1 MPQGEV
7 GIIYKKDTSFLSTVQ
22 NKTQVNVSNATFNL
36 ERNDMKF
43 IRINN
48 DKQSENDNN
57 ITFYGYKKNGGKTIW
72 SKEFGNNGINYL
84 EFKFRIN
91 GENKTGKDLAG
102 IRWVEGNKTYF
113 LALMDKGLELRQQVL
128 KDGDYILLS
137 QNSEIKKNDWIW
149 YSIKIESL
157 ENSVKVYV
165 DNLLKMN
172 IPKDT
177 SVNPSISKLG
187 IFSENNAIQ
196 IEPIITGHTDTSREY
211 YDRGITYAKYYPVSS
226 LALSNSSF
234 STFIE
239 DDLSALSKKIVIL
252 PFDPEYLS
260 DTKFRAYMD
269 YVTSGG
275 TLIVINSDN
284 STGKFAKFL
293 SINNTANDNEKFTA
307 LVKGKH
313 HNAFLNISG
322 LVKGITVNASSD
334 LNVVASYFDEE
345 TKHSSP
351 FVVERNLTNNGHIL
365 YVNAKGYFDAIYDNP
380 TRYFS
385 SLSNFSELLVPS
397 DDQSVRPVPRT
408 SEPVKR
414 FIGDVE
420 MSGKISINGSSF
432 SLSNA
437 SITPHR
443 LNVERIS
450 ISDRHGNVNT
460 YSLNQD
466 ITKLEISG
474 QYKVII
480 NSTGSMILPQT
491 LSNNDYLQIALPSK
505 FDMTIKAPDKG
516 NKYNQAKILI
526 SNDLSNNTIVIDT
539 ESTILFNR
547 VTVKSPLTSIPVIV
561 KNPVIILQGD
571 LKFEKTNFYGELNY
585 PPLEISGNATARFD
599 FIDDFNE
606 PYRKGTRT
614 QHISYLESIES
625 TGERKQTKQEIKIP
639 GDISSDVRKRGLDV
653 PIQSII
659 FSSSNIVLIVTTI
672 IGIAFT
678 TWLIRKTHFY
688 K

>member
-1 MPQGEV
+1 
-7 GIIYKKDTSFLSTVQ
+7 
-22 NKTQVNVSNATFNL
+22 
-36 ERNDMKF
+36 
-43 IRINN
+43 
-48 DKQSENDNN
+48 
-57 ITFYGYKKNGGKTIW
+57 
-72 SKEFGNNGINYL
+72 
-84 EFKFRIN
+84 
-91 GENKTGKDLAG
+91 
-102 IRWVEGNKTYF
+102 
-113 LALMDKGLELRQQVL
+113 
-128 KDGDYILLS
+128 
-137 QNSEIKKNDWIW
+137 
-149 YSIKIESL
+149 
-157 ENSVKVYV
+157 
-165 DNLLKMN
+165 
-172 IPKDT
+172 
-177 SVNPSISKLG
+177 
-187 IFSENNAIQ
+187 
-196 IEPIITGHTDTSREY
+196 
-211 YDRGITYAKYYPVSS
+211 
-226 LALSNSSF
+226 
-234 STFIE
+234 
-239 DDLSALSKKIVIL
+239 
-252 PFDPEYLS
+252 
-260 DTKFRAYMD
+260 
-269 YVTSGG
+269 
-275 TLIVINSDN
+275 
-284 STGKFAKFL
+284 
-293 SINNTANDNEKFTA
+293 
-307 LVKGKH
+307 
-313 HNAFLNISG
+313 
-322 LVKGITVNASSD
+322 
-334 LNVVASYFDEE
+334 
-345 TKHSSP
+345 
-351 FVVERNLTNNGHIL
+351 
-365 YVNAKGYFDAIYDNP
+365 
-380 TRYFS
+380 
-385 SLSNFSELLVPS
+385 
-397 DDQSVRPVPRT
+397 
-408 SEPVKR
+408 
-414 FIGDVE
+414 
-420 MSGKISINGSSF
+420 
-432 SLSNA
+432 
-437 SITPHR
+437 
-443 LNVERIS
+443 
-450 ISDRHGNVNT
+450 VNT

-480 NSTGSMILPQT
+480 NSTGSMLLPQT